1 MKNAISHPCEGHPNC
16 CWQQRKWHL
25 EWCSIL
31 PLRQQF
37 CHSQCLHAVHN
48 PLQQFKLWT
57 WKVVSKVLLS
67 IYKPTLYVWVF
78 FLKVNLL
85 GTTCH
90 SCVLIPSHLA
100 WVKTIS
106 IYEVGGCIMQAKLN
120 DFNIKFKKW
129 YINQEE
135 DSRN

>member
-1 MKNAISHPCEGHPNC
+1 MVGQPKPRLPLIQNWKMKFSHPCEGHPNC

-25 EWCSIL
+25 EWCCIL

-37 CHSQCLHAVHN
+37 CHSQCLHAIHN

-78 FLKVNLL
+78 FLKVNLS
-85 GTTCH
+85 GATCH
-90 SCVLIPSHLA
+90 SCVIDS
-100 WVKTIS
+100 IS
-106 IYEVGGCIMQAKLN
+106 YSITCTLLGSKLYLYMTLVGALCKLN
-120 DFNIKFKKW
+120 
-129 YINQEE
+129 
-135 DSRN
+135 